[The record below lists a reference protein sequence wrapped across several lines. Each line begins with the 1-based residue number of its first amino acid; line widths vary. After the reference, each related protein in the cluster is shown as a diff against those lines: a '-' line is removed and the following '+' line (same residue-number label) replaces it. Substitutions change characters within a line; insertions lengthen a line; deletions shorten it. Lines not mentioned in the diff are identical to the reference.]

1 VSERL
6 VCRVSLINGNGARP
20 ASARNGSA
28 PPHRVAEDRRL
39 VLRYHRDGDVGA
51 RDELVRRSLPLARR
65 LARRYQ
71 HPNES
76 LDDLVQVASIGL
88 MKAIDRFDPEL
99 GTAFTSYAV
108 PTILGELKRHFRDN
122 GWGLR
127 VPRGMQER
135 AIKVSQA
142 GSELAG
148 RLGRAPTVAELAEEL
163 EASTEEVLEAMEAIA
178 AYEPVSLDSKPPAAD
193 GDAGAT
199 YAERVGTEDG
209 GYEFVEYGAAIAS
222 TLREMPE
229 RERLILHLRFVGDL
243 TQSEIADRIGV
254 SQMHVSRLIRR
265 ALSKLRTAA
274 EAEPEALAPA
284 A

>member
-1 VSERL
+1 MMSP
-6 VCRVSLINGNGARP
+6 LINGVPERRAGP
-20 ASARNGSA
+20 HRNGSA
-28 PPHRVAEDRRL
+28 PAHRASEDRRL
-39 VLRYHRDGDVGA
+39 LLRYHRQGDVRA

-71 HPNES
+71 HPHES
-76 LDDLVQVASIGL
+76 LDDLVQVACIGL
-88 MKAIDRFDPEL
+88 MKAIDRFDPQL

-108 PTILGELKRHFRDN
+108 PTMLGELKRHFRDN

-142 GSELAG
+142 GYELAG
-148 RLGRAPTVAELAEEL
+148 HLGRAPTVAELAEEV
-163 EASTEEVLEAMEAIA
+163 EASTEDVLEAMEAVS
-178 AYEPVSLDSKPPAAD
+178 AYEPVSLDSTSPARD
-193 GDAGAT
+193 GEDGAT
-199 YAERVGTEDG
+199 YAERVGAEDA
-209 GYEFVEYGAAIAS
+209 GYDFVEYGAAIAS

-265 ALSKLRTAA
+265 ALAKLRTAA
-274 EAEPEALAPA
+274 DAEPETLAPA